1 MVDRTTAE
9 IVKHNFRSTLF
20 AEHFSQTAS
29 SHFGTSVNARISNDN
44 AFRILRFI
52 LRPKAIETEC
62 LSHFTIA
69 KERAVERTNHFNVKL
84 CCFLEHLRHLHAIL
98 TADVEV
104 VATSF
109 LRPIV
114 GVRIIRAEF
123 TESISREERFVAI
136 IIGHDYFG
144 PMHHGSRDEVE
155 IATTKIER
163 ATVGHS
169 DSAVGHVK
177 AFVELSNERQSLCTG
192 HNFQVGILVHRF
204 SNGASVVWLYVLNDK
219 VIRCATF
226 KSHLEIHLPL
236 FSATCIDGVHDANFL
251 IENHITVVAHTFW
264 RAILTLEKVEI
275 TIISTNVLN
284 GV

>member
-84 CCFLEHLRHLHAIL
+84 CCFLEHLRHLHAVL

-123 TESISREERFVAI
+123 TESISREERFVTI

-144 PMHHGSRDEVE
+144 PVHHRSRDEVE
-155 IATTKIER
+155 ISPTKIKG
-163 ATVGHS
+163 ATISHG
-169 DSAVGHVK
+169 DGAVGHIQT
-177 AFVELSNERQSLCTG
+177 FVELSNERQSLGTG
-192 HNFQVGILVHRF
+192 YYLQVGILVHRF
-204 SNGASVVWLYVLNDK
+204 GNSSGVVGLNVLHYEI
-219 VIRCATF
+219 VRRATF
-226 KSHLEIHLPL
+226 ESHLEIHLPL

-275 TIISTNVLN
+275 TIISTNVLD